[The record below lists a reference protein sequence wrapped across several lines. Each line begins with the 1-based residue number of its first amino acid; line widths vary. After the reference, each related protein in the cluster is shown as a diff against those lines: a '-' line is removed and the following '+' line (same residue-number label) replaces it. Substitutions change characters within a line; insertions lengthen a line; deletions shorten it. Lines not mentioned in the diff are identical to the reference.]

1 MTQPQIITFKIN
13 IVDNRKEYFDIMLL
27 DINII
32 LYYSIYVIEYRNGI
46 NIVIEFLLAVTI
58 EESLA
63 AISRTT
69 WDEQTRIHEI
79 FN

>member
-1 MTQPQIITFKIN
+1 M
-13 IVDNRKEYFDIMLL
+13 
-27 DINII
+27 
-32 LYYSIYVIEYRNGI
+32 IEYRNGI

>member
-1 MTQPQIITFKIN
+1 
-13 IVDNRKEYFDIMLL
+13 MLL
-27 DINII
+27 NINII